1 MSHWLEAAAQIQ
13 VETALLSEAE
23 RLFAGH
29 TAPSGERG
37 GGREHRGLITVVSCC
52 GFKVSQI
59 FFSCCRRCRCSAS
72 LTNDVICQL
81 VIC

>member
-37 GGREHRGLITVVSCC
+37 GGREHRGLIVKPRRSFMCSGAV
-52 GFKVSQI
+52 
-59 FFSCCRRCRCSAS
+59 FSKPEPLICSREP
-72 LTNDVICQL
+72 LRF
-81 VIC
+81 